1 MSIITLT
8 TDFGCK
14 DHFVGSIKGKIYS
27 EFPDAKIVD
36 ISHDIDPFNTSET
49 AYILAA
55 SYASF
60 PKGTIHIIGVDAE
73 LHQQTLHVA
82 MQWNDQYFICADN
95 GILSM
100 LTQKIIP
107 QKLVAINIHD
117 RFASDATAMDIFVKV
132 AAHIARGGL
141 LNVVGKEIQQLN
153 QVTELQ
159 AVESPDKSS
168 IKGYVI
174 YVDRFGNVVTNISKN
189 LFTEV
194 GNGRKYQI
202 LFRNYSLK
210 TILPNYSSIVNFDAN
225 PMKFY
230 EGKELAIFNEAGFL
244 EIAMYRSN
252 PDSHGGASSLFGLT
266 YRDIVTVKFDVI

>member
-14 DHFVGSIKGKIYS
+14 DHFVGSLKGKIYS

-73 LHQQTLHVA
+73 LHQQTQHVA
-82 MQWNDQYFICADN
+82 MQWNDQFFICADN

-100 LTQKIIP
+100 LTQKILP

-141 LNVVGKEIQQLN
+141 LNVIGKEILQLN

-159 AVESPDKSS
+159 AVESPDKSA

-210 TILPNYSSIVNFDAN
+210 TILPNYSSVVNFDAN

-266 YRDIVTVKFDVI
+266 YRDIVTVKFD